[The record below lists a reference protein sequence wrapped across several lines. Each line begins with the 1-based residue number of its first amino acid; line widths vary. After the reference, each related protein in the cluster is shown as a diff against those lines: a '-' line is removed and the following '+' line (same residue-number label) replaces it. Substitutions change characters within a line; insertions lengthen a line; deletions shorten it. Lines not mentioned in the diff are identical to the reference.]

1 MKKITM
7 KNVNMQNNLQHMY
20 ACINCII
27 YKDQSEKFIKFI
39 LHNITLKLGICLTLK
54 YPQHKKLYYFIIYKN
69 ITFKKPI
76 KIYEN
81 YISLMKIK
89 SYIACI
95 TGINSIFY
103 NLWLEILL
111 VSTTDFVKH
120 SLV

>member
-20 ACINCII
+20 TYINCIT
-27 YKDQSEKFIKFI
+27 YKYQSKEFIKFT

-54 YPQHKKLYYFIIYKN
+54 YPQQKKLYYFITYKN
-69 ITFKKPI
+69 ITLKKSI
-76 KIYEN
+76 KIYES

-111 VSTTDFVKH
+111 VSR
-120 SLV
+120 LC